1 MVIMESRH
9 DLKNNNRVFF
19 THITTFSSKTKRK
32 RKNLNKN
39 ETKNENNLETTRRD
53 DFKEVFSCQ

>member
-1 MVIMESRH
+1 M
-9 DLKNNNRVFF
+9 KNNNRVFF
-19 THITTFSSKTKRK
+19 THITTTFSSKTKRK

-53 DFKEVFSCQ
+53 DFKEVFNCQ